1 MNGIE
6 GSQESNSL
14 DQLKVC
20 NQLLL
25 ILLNLSYFYVFLI
38 YIYIYIYIYM
48 I

>member
-25 ILLNLSYFYVFLI
+25 ILILLNLSYFYVFLI
-38 YIYIYIYIYM
+38 YIYIFI
-48 I
+48 